1 MPALYLSAL
10 LLLSL
15 PAFANPSEIRLPP
28 GGSIVVGPNQHVRV
42 SCEGASHE
50 PACRC
55 DSESKYDSSWG
66 KWEFAYVI
74 HVHGKEEARSGYHY
88 RSSMDALNECAL
100 ELRKLPI
107 CR

>member
-1 MPALYLSAL
+1 MPAHYLSAL
-10 LLLSL
+10 LLLSA
-15 PAFANPSEIRLPP
+15 PAFAAPSEIRLPP

-42 SCEGASHE
+42 TCEGASHE

-55 DSESKYDSSWG
+55 DSEGRYDSSWG
-66 KWEFAYVI
+66 KWEYTYIILVN
-74 HVHGKEEARSGYHY
+74 GTEQQRSGYHY
-88 RSSMDALNECAL
+88 RTSLDALNECAL